1 MYEKPLPVIDI
12 ETRPFWEAAKAHR
25 LMLQQCGGCKKY
37 IHYPRAL
44 CPYCHGDE
52 LEWKDVS
59 GEGTIHTFTVARRPA
74 GPTFK
79 EDVPY
84 VIALIDLK
92 EGPRMMSNIVTDDVD
107 AVKIGQAVQVFFD
120 DVSEEVTLPKFKV
133 V

>member
-1 MYEKPLPVIDI
+1 MYEKPLPVFDADS
-12 ETRPFWEAAKAHR
+12 RPFWEGAKAHK
-25 LMLQQCGGCKKY
+25 LVLQQCGGCGKFVF
-37 IHYPRAL
+37 YPRVL
-44 CPYCHGDE
+44 CPHCHSDS

-79 EDVPY
+79 EDLPY
-84 VIALIDLK
+84 VVALIDLK

-107 AVKIGQAVQVFFD
+107 SVKIGQSVKVTFD
-120 DVSEEVTLPKFKV
+120 DVTGEVTLPKFQV